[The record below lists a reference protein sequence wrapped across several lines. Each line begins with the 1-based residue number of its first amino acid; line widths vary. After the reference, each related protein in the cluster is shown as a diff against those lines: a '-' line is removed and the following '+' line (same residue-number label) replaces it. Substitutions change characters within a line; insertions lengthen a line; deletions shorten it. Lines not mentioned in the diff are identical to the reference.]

1 MRLVLP
7 KAERKAGRDKR
18 VPPDVAYDEDVSY
31 REALHEI
38 RELEAAGYYKGKAGR
53 REMQA
58 VTRECRER
66 QAIGKVLRKLARSY

>member
-1 MRLVLP
+1 M
-7 KAERKAGRDKR
+7 
-18 VPPDVAYDEDVSY
+18 SY

-38 RELEAAGYYKGKAGR
+38 RELETAGYYKGKAGR

-66 QAIGKVLRKLARSY
+66 RDIGETLRKLARSY